1 MTAFWGGRCAAGHKS
16 FSVEEAIL
24 KVIKGSGEQARL
36 LPLILTETQVKLITT
51 SLPLQGFILILA
63 LTWLN
68 FEENR
73 R

>member
-1 MTAFWGGRCAAGHKS
+1 MAGVCLGISHSLLKRPFGKLSKGLGSRPATAFNLDRDTG
-16 FSVEEAIL
+16 EANY
-24 KVIKGSGEQARL
+24 
-36 LPLILTETQVKLITT
+36 T
-51 SLPLQGFILILA
+51 SMPLQGFILILA